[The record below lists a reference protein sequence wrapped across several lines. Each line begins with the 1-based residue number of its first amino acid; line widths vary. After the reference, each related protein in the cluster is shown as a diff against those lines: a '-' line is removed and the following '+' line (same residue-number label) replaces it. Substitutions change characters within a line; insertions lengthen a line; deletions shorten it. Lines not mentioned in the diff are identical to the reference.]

1 MAKIVQYNIFG
12 EAEPVDI
19 APRGYDAFTAKFKR
33 KKTTDDCY
41 TAPAV
46 YDAVLRYVDEH
57 VMPLDGLEVLR
68 PFKPGG
74 DYLAEKYGEN
84 TVVIDNPPFSIYT
97 RIIRNYC
104 EMGVRFFLFAPS
116 LTMFVQDAPVQYLVA
131 RLNVVYENGAKV
143 RTGFVT
149 NMLGG
154 TKVRLAGVLAA
165 AVKEAQRGRGNKAKF
180 NKPAGIYSSAD
191 LMRYCIDG
199 VDIELEGSA
208 EFVEK
213 VDGRKIFGKGMQFPD
228 SDTEILQRLNN
239 TQNGNNE

>member
-1 MAKIVQYNIFG
+1 MAKIVQLNIFG
-12 EAEPVDI
+12 EAEPVGI
-19 APRGYDAFTAKFKR
+19 TPRGYDAFVVKFKR

-41 TAPAV
+41 TPPAV

-213 VDGRKIFGKGMQFPD
+213 VDGRKIFGKRMQFPD

>member
-12 EAEPVDI
+12 EAEPVEV
-19 APRGYDAFTAKFKR
+19 APRGYDAFVAKFKR

-41 TAPAV
+41 TPPAV
-46 YDAVLRYVDEH
+46 YAAVLRYVDEH
-57 VMPLDGLEVLR
+57 IMPLDGLEVLR

-74 DYLAEKYGEN
+74 DYLAERYGEN

-116 LTMFVQDAPVQYLVA
+116 LTMFVPGAPVQYLVA

-154 TKVRLAGVLAA
+154 IKVRLCGVLAA
-165 AVKEAQRGRGNKAKF
+165 AVKEAQRGPCNKPKF

-191 LMRYCIDG
+191 LMRYCTDG
-199 VDIELEGSA
+199 EDIELEGSA

-213 VDGRKIFGKGMQFPD
+213 VQGRKIFGKGMQFPD

>member
-1 MAKIVQYNIFG
+1 MAKIIQLNIFG
-12 EAEPVDI
+12 EREVVPI
-19 APRGYDAFTAKFKR
+19 QPTGYDAFTTKFKR

-41 TAPAV
+41 TPPAV
-46 YDAVLRYVDEH
+46 YAAVLEYVNEH

-74 DYLAEKYGEN
+74 DYLAERYGEN

-116 LTMFVQDAPVQYLVA
+116 LTMFVPGAPVQYLVA

-154 TKVRLAGVLAA
+154 TKVRLCGVLAA
-165 AVKEAQRGRGNKAKF
+165 AVKEAQRGPCNKPKF

-191 LMRYCIDG
+191 LMRYCTDG
-199 VDIELEGSA
+199 EDIELEGSA

-213 VDGRKIFGKGMQFPD
+213 VQGRKIFGKGMQFPD

>member
-1 MAKIVQYNIFG
+1 MFENLLINIKNF
-12 EAEPVDI
+12 
-19 APRGYDAFTAKFKR
+19 
-33 KKTTDDCY
+33 
-41 TAPAV
+41 
-46 YDAVLRYVDEH
+46 
-57 VMPLDGLEVLR
+57 
-68 PFKPGG
+68 
-74 DYLAEKYGEN
+74 
-84 TVVIDNPPFSIYT
+84 IY
-97 RIIRNYC
+97 Y
-104 EMGVRFFLFAPS
+104 
-116 LTMFVQDAPVQYLVA
+116 
-131 RLNVVYENGAKV
+131 
-143 RTGFVT
+143 
-149 NMLGG
+149 G
-154 TKVRLAGVLAA
+154 TKAGVLAA

>member
-1 MAKIVQYNIFG
+1 MAKIIQYRLF
-12 EAEPVDI
+12 EPPEI
-19 APRGYDAFTAKFKR
+19 QEIPPRGYDAFTAKFKR

-41 TAPAV
+41 TPPAV
-46 YDAVLRYVDEH
+46 YDAVLRYVDEYI
-57 VMPLDGLEVLR
+57 MPLHGLEVLR
-68 PFKPGG
+68 PFRPGG

-104 EMGVRFFLFAPS
+104 EIGVRFFLFAPA
-116 LTMFVQDAPVQYLVA
+116 LTMFVPGVPLQYVIT

-154 TKVRLAGVLAA
+154 TKIRLAGVLAA
-165 AVKEAQRGRGNKAKF
+165 SIKAAQNVPGNKPKF

-191 LMRYCIDG
+191 LMKFCINGEDLT
-199 VDIELEGSA
+199 LEGSA

-213 VDGRKIFGKGMQFPD
+213 VQGRKIFGKGMQLPD

-239 TQNGNNE
+239 TQNGNK